1 MSAQGYFRRLL
12 AAAGATMLLFAL
24 SIVSPLVAGRL
35 APLDAEIGVSQGTLL
50 SCLFIPTLADWQS
63 HSLSYVL
70 TALFVGGA
78 LFGSC
83 SLLKQWYRT
92 RRMVRR
98 LLQFKCP
105 YGPELDPQQSW
116 PGGLRDKIDYVQVD
130 QAVAFCYG
138 WLHPRICIST
148 GATAGL
154 HEREVAALLLHEH
167 HHLLERDPLKA
178 AVSRM
183 LASAFFFLPAI
194 RALEQRYIVAKE
206 LEADQYALRAQ
217 GTARPLLGALYK
229 LLMRQMRPNEA
240 SGLAVAGAADS
251 ISHRL
256 DYLLDGKLPVGPHP
270 VTLFASSALIGALSM
285 VVVLTTWTSIASA
298 VWHEAHSGLG
308 GC

>member
-1 MSAQGYFRRLL
+1 MSARRYFRRLL
-12 AAAGATMLLFAL
+12 AAAVLTMLLFVLA
-24 SIVSPLVAGRL
+24 IASPLLAGRL
-35 APLDAEIGVSQGTLL
+35 VIPEADPGDSQGTLL
-50 SCLFIPTLADWQS
+50 SCLFIPTLADWPS
-63 HSLSYVL
+63 HILSY
-70 TALFVGGA
+70 ALAALLLGGA
-78 LFGSC
+78 FSGSL

-92 RRMVRR
+92 RRMVKM
-98 LLQFKCP
+98 LLKFKCP
-105 YGPELDPQQSW
+105 SGPELDVQQW
-116 PGGLRDKIDYVQVD
+116 LPGGLLAKVDYVQVD

-148 GATAGL
+148 GAVAGL

-229 LLMRQMRPNEA
+229 LLMRQTRPDGA
-240 SGLAVAGAADS
+240 TGLAIAGAADS
-251 ISHRL
+251 IYHRL
-256 DYLLDGKLPVGPHP
+256 DYLLDGKMPAGPHP